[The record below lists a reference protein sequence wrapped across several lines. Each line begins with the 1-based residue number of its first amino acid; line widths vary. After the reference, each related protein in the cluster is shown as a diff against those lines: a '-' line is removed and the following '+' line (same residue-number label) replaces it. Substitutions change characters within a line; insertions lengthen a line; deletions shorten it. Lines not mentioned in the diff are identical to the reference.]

1 MSNWQ
6 RATTA
11 AATLWLLLPA
21 VPTAQ
26 AAAPSKRVCVE
37 VKLQQADKRAAKEV
51 AASEREEDKQAG
63 NRVVQET
70 EAGEE
75 DFAARQARVQQQIRK
90 LLQARPAGAP
100 FLPLGQSPLAYLK
113 RLIEHFVTHEKG
125 YEAVSRDCQE
135 HIVVELYPLAEG
147 WTAFARYSGNGR
159 EERVD
164 RLFPEEISQFAER
177 AVAALLED
185 VPISS
190 TIKRDT
196 VLRADSMKSAQRI
209 QGTHHFIL
217 NLGTQV
223 RGGRFD
229 TAPADP
235 GAAVSEEVRVFSPMT
250 IAAGYRGRF
259 ENWGLEAVAQV
270 GIGTSRTAAK
280 SNLSGGHI
288 DFGGDVGLALHF
300 LHYLQPRGIH
310 SFYWGGGA
318 NFELL
323 WFSAIKPLELRGSD
337 DRSLLLGGGLD
348 VDLLCGWEFMRAS
361 AVQFYLQGELNLPAY
376 VIDNEDNFG
385 AIHTWFPGLAVKLG
399 ISF

>member
-1 MSNWQ
+1 M
-6 RATTA
+6 
-11 AATLWLLLPA
+11 LLLAVLPA
-21 VPTAQ
+21 R
-26 AAAPSKRVCVE
+26 AAPPSKRVCVE
-37 VKLQQADKRAAKEV
+37 IKLQQASEEV
-51 AASEREEDKQAG
+51 AGEAPGRQAGAEQATGKAASETGQAA
-63 NRVVQET
+63 EK
-70 EAGEE
+70 ASEE
-75 DFAARQARVQQQIRK
+75 DFAARRERVEAQIQN
-90 LLQARPAGAP
+90 LLQAHPASTP

-113 RLIEHFVTHEKG
+113 RLFEHFVTHEKG
-125 YEAVSRDCQE
+125 YEAVQEDCQE
-135 HIVVELYPLAEG
+135 RIVVELYPLTEG

-164 RLFPEEISQFAER
+164 QLYAEEISQFAER
-177 AVAALLED
+177 AVEALLGD
-185 VPISS
+185 VPISA

-235 GAAVSEEVRVFSPMT
+235 TATVSDTLRVFSPMT

-280 SNLSGGHI
+280 SNQAGGHI

-323 WFSAIKPLELRGSD
+323 WFSAIKPVGVRNDD

-376 VIDNEDNFG
+376 VIDNEDNYG
-385 AIHTWFPGLAVKLG
+385 AIHTWFPTLSVKLG